1 MERKEHNNL
10 NESIKNVFLK
20 ENVFRNMDESA
31 AEIAMRAAEVGHMAI
46 AGGAAAYL
54 GRQGVKSLR
63 QKWRNRRPRNERPG
77 VAQSA
82 RNAVTGTKKGI
93 KDVLRAMAARRKA
106 NELVSSKNPKKI
118 QQAKR
123 LYKILPK

>member
-31 AEIAMRAAEVGHMAI
+31 AEIAMR
-46 AGGAAAYL
+46 AYL